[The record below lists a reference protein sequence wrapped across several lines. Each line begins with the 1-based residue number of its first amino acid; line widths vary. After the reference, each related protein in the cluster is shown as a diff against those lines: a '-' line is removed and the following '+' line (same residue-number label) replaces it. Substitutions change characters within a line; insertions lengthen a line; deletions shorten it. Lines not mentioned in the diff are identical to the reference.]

1 MPSFQHLSRVIIRC
15 HAERDIVI
23 PFVSVRLSI
32 CDCGAQCKSGITNT
46 QAYLDGQVE
55 RNKVVA
61 EAIAA
66 DDVETTC
73 AESFDRCARTAAV
86 LTLVIQVVIQVTYHV
101 PASIRTNTVV

>member
-1 MPSFQHLSRVIIRC
+1 MQSAILLYHLC
-15 HAERDIVI
+15 
-23 PFVSVRLSI
+23 PFVCPSALAVHN
-32 CDCGAQCKSGITNT
+32 KSGITNT
-46 QAYLDGQVE
+46 QAHLDGQVE